1 MPSELQWTPGAPNG
15 DRRQNFAVIR
25 SNIAVK
31 YFEDLE
37 WDYEVCVSC
46 EIERITLFTLR
57 GVCKHSFLETDYFP
71 TICGGY
77 IGFTGNMVH
86 IW

>member
-25 SNIAVK
+25 PVER

-37 WDYEVCVSC
+37 FDLLDGMRE
-46 EIERITLFTLR
+46 
-57 GVCKHSFLETDYFP
+57 
-71 TICGGY
+71 
-77 IGFTGNMVH
+77 
-86 IW
+86 